1 MPISRTSPILRT
13 IFKVSAA
20 TTLLAGLV
28 LATAGGASA
37 QLFNR
42 PPAPVQG
49 DLHSSGANDPAALML
64 RIERLEN
71 QLRSLTGQLEESQ
84 FQNRRLEEQM
94 RRLQEAGVNAAEPGP
109 ARGAP
114 TPQRRS
120 DAFDPANAT
129 TPTATGPNGRG
140 RGDAF
145 DPRQSPNAPGAPR
158 VLGTSDRFS
167 DRQPG
172 LSGPLG
178 ETIEEG
184 PYDADPSAPLDLLN
198 PRRNQTRPAVSSQTP
213 PQQSLPPV
221 APLPAVA
228 EAPRQPA
235 RTQTAMPVDP
245 APSGPASTLPPQG
258 PREILDTSNAA
269 LRSGELE
276 RAEAGYKEFLQRY
289 PTSRLASEATFNLG
303 DVYARRGR
311 HREAAEQF
319 LKVTTDFSKASQAPQ
334 SLHRLGQSLERLGA
348 KEQACA
354 AWSEVP
360 RKYPSA
366 PQTVRSAAER
376 DIKRAS
382 C

>member
-1 MPISRTSPILRT
+1 MSILKT
-13 IFKVSAA
+13 IFKSSVAA
-20 TTLLAGLV
+20 TFLAGLA
-28 LATAGGASA
+28 LASTGGANA

-42 PPAPVQG
+42 PPASVQG
-49 DLHSSGANDPAALML
+49 GDPYASANDPAALML

-94 RRLQEAGVNAAEPGP
+94 RRLQEAGANPVEPGSA
-109 ARGAP
+109 ARGAS

-120 DAFDPANAT
+120 DAYDPSSAT
-129 TPTATGPNGRG
+129 TAANSSTGRG

-145 DPRQSPNAPGAPR
+145 DPRQTPNAPGAPR
-158 VLGTSDRFS
+158 VLGRSDRFD
-167 DRQPG
+167 DRQAG

-178 ETIEEG
+178 DTSVDDS

-198 PRRNQTRPAVSSQTP
+198 PRRNQTRPAGASQP
-213 PQQSLPPV
+213 LPQALPLPP
-221 APLPAVA
+221 AV
-228 EAPRQPA
+228 ETPRQPA

-245 APSGPASTLPPQG
+245 TPSAPASTLPPQG

-269 LRSGELE
+269 LRSGSLE

-319 LKVTTDFSKASQAPQ
+319 LKVTTDFAKASQAPQ

-366 PQTVRSAAER
+366 SQGVRAAAER

>member
-1 MPISRTSPILRT
+1 MS
-13 IFKVSAA
+13 IFKASVA
-20 TTLLAGLV
+20 TTFLVGLMLAS
-28 LATAGGASA
+28 AGGAHA
-37 QLFNR
+37 QMFNR
-42 PPAPVQG
+42 PPAGMQG
-49 DLHSSGANDPAALML
+49 GDAFSQGGGNDPAALML

-84 FQNRRLEEQM
+84 FQNRRLEEQV
-94 RRLQEAGVNAAEPGP
+94 RRLQEAGVNAVEPGAGP
-109 ARGAP
+109 ALRGAP

-120 DAFDPANAT
+120 DAYDPSNAT
-129 TPTATGPNGRG
+129 TPGASPSTGRG

-158 VLGTSDRFS
+158 VLGRTDRLE
-167 DRQPG
+167 DRQAG

-178 ETIEEG
+178 DPVVEDS
-184 PYDADPSAPLDLLN
+184 PYEADPSAPLDLLN
-198 PRRNQTRPAVSSQTP
+198 PRRNQPRPAAASQTS
-213 PQQSLPPV
+213 PQQALPQV
-221 APLPAVA
+221 APLPSAP

-245 APSGPASTLPPQG
+245 AANAPASTLPPQG

-366 PQTVRSAAER
+366 SQSVRAAAER

>member
-1 MPISRTSPILRT
+1 MSIKNAS
-13 IFKVSAA
+13 VA
-20 TTLLAGLV
+20 TAVLAGL
-28 LATAGGASA
+28 LLGSAGGASA

-42 PPAPVQG
+42 PPQGAPGGDPYQQG
-49 DLHSSGANDPAALML
+49 GANDPAALML

-71 QLRSLTGQLEESQ
+71 QIRSLTGQLEESQ
-84 FQNRRLEEQM
+84 FQNRRLEEQV
-94 RRLQEAGVNAAEPGP
+94 RRLQEAGVNPGDP
-109 ARGAP
+109 APSRTAP
-114 TPQRRS
+114 PPQRRS
-120 DAFDPANAT
+120 EFFDGPPPATPRVRGDGVDALPT
-129 TPTATGPNGRG
+129 TGRGGRG

-145 DPRQSPNAPGAPR
+145 DPAQDPTAPGAPR
-158 VLGTSDRFS
+158 VLGAPG
-167 DRQPG
+167 RQAG

-178 ETIEEG
+178 DPVIEDS
-184 PYDADPSAPLDLLN
+184 PYESDPSAPLDLLN
-198 PRRNQTRPAVSSQTP
+198 PRRPQARPAASAQ
-213 PQQSLPPV
+213 
-221 APLPAVA
+221 PLPQPLPQPVPQAA
-228 EAPRQPA
+228 ASAPEPQRAPA
-235 RTQTAMPVDP
+235 RQQAAMPVDP
-245 APSGPASTLPPQG
+245 APTGPASTLPPPG
-258 PREILDTSNAA
+258 PREQLDAANLA

-276 RAEAGYKEFLQRY
+276 RAETGYKEFLQRY

-319 LKVTTDFSKASQAPQ
+319 LKVTTDFSKSAQAPQ

-354 AWSEVP
+354 AWAEVP

-366 PQTVRSAAER
+366 PQTIRAAAER